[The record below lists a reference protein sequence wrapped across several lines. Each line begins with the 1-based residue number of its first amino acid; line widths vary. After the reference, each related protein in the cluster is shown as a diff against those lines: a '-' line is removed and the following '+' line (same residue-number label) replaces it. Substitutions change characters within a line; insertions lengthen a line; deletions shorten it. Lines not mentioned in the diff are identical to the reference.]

1 MIFGMRK
8 KKEEAGN
15 KDAAGL
21 SDGKTG
27 KTHPDDAPKVDLS
40 TLDLDR
46 GLAKILNEEISK
58 KIEGIVIG
66 RPDDDSLVIAVK
78 DPTQIYIHDSVSY
91 VTHNKFRLIL
101 IAADPI
107 LIDLAIEY
115 VFTYS
120 ELIQDVPWKEW
131 LEKKRF
137 EGKQLE
143 VHKKAEGLTG
153 EKEEISG
160 LIVEKA
166 NKIIVEAISIGAS
179 DIHLEPFEDRLLV
192 RYRIDGVLTISD
204 VITDKETIGALI
216 KRFKIM
222 ADIDIAL
229 ERVTQGGRISV
240 RVADRAFDLRVS
252 IIPVQAGESI
262 VMRLLSKSA
271 FNISLESLGFDEGML
286 NIWRK
291 MVARPFG
298 IILVSGPTGSG
309 KSTTLFASLKE
320 INRPYRKILTV
331 EDPVEYQM
339 PGIMQ
344 VQVNLAPKEEEKKV
358 TFAKA
363 LREFLRQ
370 DPDVILVG
378 EIRDEETAAISI
390 KAALTGHLVFS
401 TIHTNDSIGIINRL
415 KDMNVIPY
423 LISSSLIGGVA
434 QRLVRRLCPEC
445 KQPAQP
451 PPEFMRV
458 MEKENIREYT
468 FYEAKGCEKCRRTG
482 YRGRVGIYELLV
494 LDEKIQ
500 SMIEG
505 NALAFD
511 IFNAAR
517 EKGMRTLIE
526 DGVHKAAK
534 GVTSADEVMRV
545 CMMEITGEL

>member
-1 MIFGMRK
+1 MIFGMLK
-8 KKEEAGN
+8 KKEETEKKGAV
-15 KDAAGL
+15 K
-21 SDGKTG
+21 SSEGKIEDQ
-27 KTHPDDAPKVDLS
+27 HLDDIPKVDLS

-46 GLAKILNEEISK
+46 GLAKILDEEISK

-66 RPDDDSLVIAVK
+66 KPDDKTLVVAVK
-78 DPTQIYIHDSVSY
+78 DPTQIYIHDSVAY
-91 VTHNKFRLIL
+91 ITHNKFQLIL
-101 IAADPI
+101 IAADPTM
-107 LIDLAIEY
+107 IDLAIEY
-115 VFTYS
+115 VFSFS
-120 ELIQDVPWKEW
+120 EFVQDVPWKEW

-143 VHKKAEGLTG
+143 VKKKAETLTG
-153 EKEEISG
+153 EKEEITG

-192 RYRIDGVLTISD
+192 RYRIDGVLNVSD
-204 VITDKETIGALI
+204 VITDKDTIGALI

-222 ADIDIAL
+222 ADIDIAQ
-229 ERVTQGGRISV
+229 EHITQGGRISV

-252 IIPVQAGESI
+252 IIPVAAGEGI

-271 FNISLESLGFDEGML
+271 FNISLENLGFDENML
-286 NIWRK
+286 TIWRK

-320 INRPYRKILTV
+320 INRPDRKILTV

-344 VQVNLAPKEEEKKV
+344 VQVNLAPKEEDKRV

-445 KQPAQP
+445 KQPVAP
-451 PPEFMRV
+451 PAEFMKI
-458 MEKENIREYT
+458 MEKEKITKYS
-468 FYEAKGCEKCRRTG
+468 FYGPKGCERCRRTG
-482 YRGRVGIYELLV
+482 YRGRVGLYELLV
-494 LDEKIQ
+494 LDEQLQ
-500 SMIEG
+500 SLIEG
-505 NALAFD
+505 NALACD
-511 IFNAAR
+511 ILKTAR
-517 EKGMRTLIE
+517 ERGMKTLME
-526 DGVHKAAK
+526 DGVHKAAA
-534 GVTSADEVMRV
+534 GVISPEEVMRV
-545 CMMEITGEL
+545 CMMDITM

>member
-1 MIFGMRK
+1 MIFGKWK
-8 KKEEAGN
+8 KKDEIEKKDTTVGHEESH
-15 KDAAGL
+15 DEGL
-21 SDGKTG
+21 NEDIIKI
-27 KTHPDDAPKVDLS
+27 DLS
-40 TLDLDR
+40 TLELDR
-46 GLAKILNEEISK
+46 GLAKILNEEISR

-66 RPDDDSLVIAVK
+66 KPDDKTLVIAAK

-91 VTHNKFRLIL
+91 VTHSKFRLNL
-101 IAADPI
+101 VAADPVMV
-107 LIDLAIEY
+107 DLALEY
-115 VFTYS
+115 IYSFS
-120 ELIQDVPWKEW
+120 ELIGDVSWKEW

-143 VHKKAEGLTG
+143 VGKKAETLTG
-153 EKEEISG
+153 EREEITG
-160 LIVEKA
+160 TIVEKA

-192 RYRIDGVLTISD
+192 RYRIDGVLSVSD
-204 VITDKETIGALI
+204 VITDKDIIGSLI

-222 ADIDIAL
+222 ADIDIAQ

-240 RVADRAFDLRVS
+240 RVADKAFDLRVS
-252 IIPVQAGESI
+252 IIPVQAGEGI

-271 FNISLESLGFDEGML
+271 FNISLEDLGFDETML
-286 NIWRK
+286 GIWRK
-291 MVARPFG
+291 IVSRPFG

-320 INRPYRKILTV
+320 INRPDRKILTV
-331 EDPVEYQM
+331 EDPIEYQM

-344 VQVNLAPKEEEKKV
+344 VQVNLAPKEEERKV

-401 TIHTNDSIGIINRL
+401 TIHTNDAIGIINRL

-445 KQPAQP
+445 KQPTMP
-451 PPEFMRV
+451 PPEFLPI
-458 MEKENIREYT
+458 MENRNIKDFT
-468 FYEAKGCEKCRRTG
+468 FYKPKGCERCRRTG
-482 YRGRVGIYELLV
+482 YRGRVGLYELLV
-494 LDEKIQ
+494 LDDEIQ
-500 SMIEG
+500 SLIEG
-505 NALAFD
+505 NALACD
-511 IFNAAR
+511 IFKMAR
-517 EKGMRTLIE
+517 KKGMKTLME
-526 DGVHKAAK
+526 DGVHKAAL
-534 GVTSADEVMRV
+534 GVTSPEEVMRV
-545 CMMEITGEL
+545 CKLDITM